1 MNTTDNAVEALLNI
15 KQAARILNASEI
27 SLRRWSDTGRLS
39 CMRIGARRERRFR
52 LSDLLAYLEQGRTQ
66 DSTVIA
72 THAAG
77 RIAHIDLAGISI
89 NYGSHLCAFYDTDSG
104 RLKLALPFLL
114 GGLQA
119 GNRCFLVATTE
130 VQTIIVNQ
138 LRDVRTG
145 IDQDIQEDRLI
156 MMNGMTDNAE
166 LYTFFENAFLDANKQ
181 GIQGLRVLGDM
192 AWTLHQDVGIKEL
205 SDFEARYNQNLAH
218 RFPVVSLCQYDARLF
233 SGTAIL
239 DALKCHDDTFRYP
252 LTHFLGT

>member
-1 MNTTDNAVEALLNI
+1 M
-15 KQAARILNASEI
+15 
-27 SLRRWSDTGRLS
+27 
-39 CMRIGARRERRFR
+39 
-52 LSDLLAYLEQGRTQ
+52 
-66 DSTVIA
+66 
-72 THAAG
+72 
-77 RIAHIDLAGISI
+77 
-89 NYGSHLCAFYDTDSG
+89 
-104 RLKLALPFLL
+104 
-114 GGLQA
+114 
-119 GNRCFLVATTE
+119 FLVATTE

-138 LRDVRTG
+138 LRDVRPG

-192 AWTLHQDVGIKEL
+192 AWTLHQGMEIKEL

-233 SGTAIL
+233 SGTVIL
-239 DALKCHDDTFRYP
+239 RALKCHDDTFWYQ

>member
-1 MNTTDNAVEALLNI
+1 MNTTDSTVESLLNI
-15 KQAARILNASEI
+15 KQAAKILNASEI
-27 SLRRWSDTGRLS
+27 SLRRWSDAGKLP

-52 LSDLLAYLEQGRTQ
+52 LTDLLAYLEQDQTQ
-66 DSTVIA
+66 DNTAIA
-72 THAAG
+72 MHAAG
-77 RIAHIDLAGISI
+77 RIAHIDLAGIAI

-119 GNRCFLVATTE
+119 DNRCFLVAPAE

-138 LRDVRTG
+138 LRDVRPG
-145 IDQDIQEDRLI
+145 IDQDIQEGCLI
-156 MMNGMTDNAE
+156 MMDGMTDSTE
-166 LYTFFENAFLDANKQ
+166 LYTFFEHAFLDANKQ

-192 AWTLHQDVGIKEL
+192 AWTLHKSMGIKEL
-205 SDFEARYNQNLAH
+205 NDFEARYNQNLAH

-239 DALKCHDDTFRYP
+239 SALKCHDDTFHYP